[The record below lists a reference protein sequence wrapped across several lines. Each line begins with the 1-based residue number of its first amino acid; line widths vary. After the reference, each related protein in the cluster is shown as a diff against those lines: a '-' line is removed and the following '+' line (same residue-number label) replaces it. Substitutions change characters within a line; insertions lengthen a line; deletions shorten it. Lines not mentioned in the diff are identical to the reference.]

1 MLLIKEKID
10 RNSMQF
16 ENAQATQI
24 LTLPFEIR
32 QKARFVAKLDSG
44 QEVGLQIERGN
55 ILRDGDKLIAID
67 GTIVQIKAGDEAVST
82 VNIKD
87 EKLIA
92 RVCYHLG
99 NRHVQLQVEA
109 GWCRY
114 LQDHV
119 LDEMVELLGAKISHE
134 NAPFEPEA
142 GAYAGGHGHSHG
154 DSHKSHIHKIET
166 PTSIDAIDGFSPIK

>member
-10 RNSMQF
+10 RNSADF
-16 ENAQATQI
+16 AHVQATEV
-24 LTLPFEIR
+24 LSLPFEIR

-67 GTIVQIKAGDEAVST
+67 GTTVQIKAGNEAVST
-82 VNIKD
+82 INVKD

-92 RVCYHLG
+92 RLCYHLG

-119 LDEMVELLGAKISHE
+119 LDEMVELLGAKVTHE
-134 NAPFEPEA
+134 KAPFEPEA
-142 GAYAGGHGHSHG
+142 GAYSGGHGHSHE
-154 DSHKSHIHKIET
+154 SHIHKIET
-166 PTSIDAIDGFSPIK
+166 PTSIDAIDGFSSIK